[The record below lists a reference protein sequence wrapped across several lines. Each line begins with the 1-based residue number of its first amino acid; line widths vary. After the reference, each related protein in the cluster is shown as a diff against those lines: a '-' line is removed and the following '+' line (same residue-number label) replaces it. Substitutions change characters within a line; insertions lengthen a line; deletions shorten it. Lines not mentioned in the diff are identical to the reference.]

1 MSWLTELVLETELVQ
16 LRPLRAA
23 DKTQLVA
30 AAADGRLW
38 ELWYTQVPS
47 AETVDAYV
55 DYALSEQAAG
65 RALPFVVVEKTSGE
79 VIGTTRLCN
88 ADTANKRLEIG
99 YTWYASRVQR
109 SAINS
114 QCKLALLAHA
124 FEQLGA
130 IAVEFR
136 THWHNQASRAAIARL
151 GAKQDGVLRSHRLD
165 PDGALRDTVVFSILD
180 SEWPTVRKSLQ
191 FKLARRAAD

>member
-1 MSWLTELVLETELVQ
+1 MSWFTELVLETELVQ

-65 RALPFVVVEKTSGE
+65 RALPFVVVEKASGE

-99 YTWYASRVQR
+99 YTWYAGRVQR

>member
-1 MSWLTELVLETELVQ
+1 MGWLTELELQTELVL

-23 DKTQLVA
+23 DKPALVA

-38 ELWYTQVPS
+38 EIWYTKVPS

-65 RALPFVVVEKTSGE
+65 RALPFAVVEKASGE
-79 VIGTTRLCN
+79 VIGTTRFCN
-88 ADTANKRLEIG
+88 ADIANKRLEIG
-99 YTWYASRVQR
+99 YTWYSSRTQR
-109 SAINS
+109 SAINT
-114 QCKLALLAHA
+114 QCKLALLGHA

-130 IAVEFR
+130 IAVELR

-151 GAKQDGVLRSHRLD
+151 GAKQDGVLRNHRID
-165 PDGALRDTVVFSILD
+165 PDGALRDTVVFSIID

-191 FKLARRAAD
+191 FKLARRAAG

>member
-1 MSWLTELVLETELVQ
+1 ML
-16 LRPLRAA
+16 
-23 DKTQLVA
+23 
-30 AAADGRLW
+30 GW